1 MPHNCCNLLTHLKQ
15 FRGLGMK
22 KKKKSQPTTDLQSH
36 FCLFEGL
43 QNNSEMRCRQQNSSA
58 TAGQASVIPL
68 RAAVLV
74 RRLLEQ
80 MFVCVRIRMTPIHI
94 IHDPERLI
102 YRSLSTRAENGCSP
116 GFRLLVKREKKIR
129 TAPPAC
135 FYPLRQQFIVSR

>member
-15 FRGLGMK
+15 FRGLRM

-102 YRSLSTRAENGCSP
+102 YRSLSARAENGCSP

>member
-1 MPHNCCNLLTHLKQ
+1 M
-15 FRGLGMK
+15 
-22 KKKKSQPTTDLQSH
+22 TDLQSH

-80 MFVCVRIRMTPIHI
+80 MFVCVRIRV
-94 IHDPERLI
+94 
-102 YRSLSTRAENGCSP
+102 TRFTSYMILNG
-116 GFRLLVKREKKIR
+116 L
-129 TAPPAC
+129 
-135 FYPLRQQFIVSR
+135 YIVVCP